1 MNKGPNPAPE
11 VSRPWWRPGPPLRTV
26 ACLMALA
33 VMGAAVP
40 AVAAPLPGGL
50 GPCLPGDCP
59 TTVYPPVSNGT
70 IVGRDDNINVFVGDD
85 FRVRGRAAEAEGK
98 VVVLGDFDMEK
109 AAGGS
114 SIYNVGVAGVGSR
127 VPPSPGTDWLT
138 TGGAVRIAA
147 GQRLDAE
154 AGVVRHAGPA
164 TGTIIGR
171 NALDPNAARP
181 YARLRDELATAS
193 RCYAHGADGQGR
205 PATGTARNTVTETLF
220 TGDGT
225 SRLQVFNVDFDLVGR
240 DAGQQGVRFVNI
252 PSGATVL
259 VNLTG
264 DARVINTFSGTLTD
278 DTPLNRLRE
287 RLLWNFPD
295 AATVEL
301 KGTGQFQGSILAG
314 NRASETTVT
323 LPGING
329 RFLTTGSL
337 THTSA
342 ATGGGGQEIHAYP
355 FNGDLPECAPPR
367 GDVTVV
373 KKDAQSGNV
382 LPGARFQLWR
392 ETNDAAGLQ
401 TVGDGRDTPV
411 GAVCTADARGECRSA
426 VEAGTYYWQETQPPA
441 GYPAPAQNV
450 FGPLVLTP
458 ANAAQGVSVT
468 VTNTKP
474 RDPVG
479 TITLVK
485 QNAKTK
491 RPLQG
496 AVFELWR
503 ETNGRAGL
511 QTTGTQPDRRVGTGC
526 ATNAQGRCTF
536 TNQPLGTYYLR
547 ETAVPE
553 GYLMP
558 KNTVSGPY
566 AVTAAN
572 AATGVKVT
580 LKNTPG
586 EPGKGKGDGG
596 K

>member
-1 MNKGPNPAPE
+1 
-11 VSRPWWRPGPPLRTV
+11 
-26 ACLMALA
+26 MALA
-33 VMGAAVP
+33 IMGTAVP

-59 TTVYPPVSNGT
+59 AVYPQVSNGP
-70 IVGRDDNINVFVGDD
+70 IAGRDDNINVFVGGD

-98 VVVLGDFDMEK
+98 VVTLGSFDMEK
-109 AAGGS
+109 VSGVS
-114 SIYNVGVAGVGSR
+114 RLYNIGVAGVGSR

-138 TGGAVRIAA
+138 TGGAVRIAPD
-147 GQRLDAE
+147 QILDAE

-164 TGTIIGR
+164 TGTIRGR
-171 NALDPNAARP
+171 NTLDPNAAQP
-181 YARLRDELATAS
+181 YERLRDELATAS

-205 PATGTARNTVTETLF
+205 PATGTARNTMAETLF

-240 DAGQQGVRFVNI
+240 DGAQQGVRFLNI
-252 PSGATVL
+252 PPEATIL

-264 DARVINTFSGTLTD
+264 PARVINTFSGGLTD

-314 NRASETTVT
+314 NRAGETTVT

-355 FNGDLPECAPPR
+355 FNGDLPDCAPPPPTR
-367 GDVTVV
+367 GNVTVV

-392 ETNDAAGLQ
+392 ETNDVAGLQ
-401 TVGDGRDTPV
+401 TAGDGRDTPV
-411 GAVCTADARGECRSA
+411 GGVCTTDAKGECRST
-426 VEAGTYYWQETQPPA
+426 VETGTYYWQETRPPA
-441 GYPAPAQNV
+441 GYPAPATTV
-450 FGPLVLTP
+450 FGPLTLTA

-474 RDPVG
+474 VEPTG
-479 TITLVK
+479 TVHLVK

-491 RPLQG
+491 HPLQG

-503 ETNGRAGL
+503 ETNGVTGL
-511 QTTGTQPDRRVGTGC
+511 QTTGTRPDTRVGTGC
-526 ATNAQGRCTF
+526 ATDRQGRCTF
-536 TNQPLGTYYLR
+536 PNQPLGTYYLR

-553 GYLMP
+553 GYVMP
-558 KNTVSGPY
+558 KNPVSGPY
-566 AVTAAN
+566 ALTAAN
-572 AATGVKVT
+572 ATAGVKVT
-580 LKNTPG
+580 LKNAPG

-596 K
+596 R

>member
-1 MNKGPNPAPE
+1 
-11 VSRPWWRPGPPLRTV
+11 
-26 ACLMALA
+26 MALA
-33 VMGAAVP
+33 VMGAVAVP
-40 AVAAPLPGGL
+40 AAAAPLPGGL

-59 TTVYPPVSNGT
+59 AVYPPVGNGP
-70 IVGRDDNINVFVGDD
+70 IAGRDDNINVFVGND
-85 FRVRGRAAEAEGK
+85 FRVRGSAAEAEGK
-98 VVVLGDFDMEK
+98 VVALGDFDMEK
-109 AAGGS
+109 APGVS
-114 SIYNVGVAGVGSR
+114 SLYNVGVAGVGSR

-138 TGGAVRIAA
+138 TGGAVRIAS

-171 NALDPNAARP
+171 NVLDANAARP
-181 YARLRDELATAS
+181 YERLRDELAVAS

-205 PATGTARNTVTETLF
+205 AATGTARNTVAETLF

-240 DAGQQGVRFVNI
+240 DGGQQGVRFVNI
-252 PSGATVL
+252 PPEATVL

-264 DARVINTFSGTLTD
+264 GARVINTFSGTIAD

-295 AATVEL
+295 ATTVEL
-301 KGTGQFQGSILAG
+301 KGTGQFQGSVLAG
-314 NRASETTVT
+314 NRAGETTVT

-355 FNGDLPECAPPR
+355 FKGDLPDCAPPR
-367 GDVTVV
+367 GNVTVV
-373 KKDAQSGNV
+373 KKDAPSGN
-382 LPGARFQLWR
+382 LLAGARFQLWR

-401 TVGDGRDTPV
+401 TAGDGRDTPV
-411 GAVCTADARGECRSA
+411 GAVCTTDARGECRSA
-426 VEAGTYYWQETQPPA
+426 VEPGTYYWQETRPPA
-441 GYPAPAQNV
+441 GYPAPTTTV
-450 FGPLVLTP
+450 FGPLTLTT
-458 ANAAQGVSVT
+458 ANAAQGVSAT
-468 VTNTKP
+468 VTNTKAA
-474 RDPVG
+474 DPTG
-479 TITLVK
+479 TIHLVK

-503 ETNGRAGL
+503 ETNGRTGL
-511 QTTGTQPDRRVGTGC
+511 QATGTQPDRRVGAGC
-526 ATNAQGRCTF
+526 ATDRQGRCTF
-536 TNQPLGTYYLR
+536 PNQPLGTYYLR

-553 GYLMP
+553 GYVMP
-558 KNTVSGPY
+558 KTPVSGPY
-566 AVTAAN
+566 ALTAAN
-572 AATGVKVT
+572 AAAGVKVT

-586 EPGKGKGDGG
+586 EPGKGPK